1 MAKEVAQLMQSWLLT
16 QPVADTAS
24 QQRIL
29 ELEAEL
35 AKVKSST
42 NPDTATP
49 AETPGTSST
58 PIGRALQG
66 QQAASIMFDP
76 SCLLVSPGSVDPW
89 LVENQPTSLTDT
101 QYKKWLKDMKLP
113 PHKLTTLEK
122 QLEKVTNWWN
132 SQPDESAKTIQR
144 ASVAMGIDTCKL
156 KNSSTDETVLK
167 VSQGHDGG
175 DADELLTSQ
184 PPEFPGLKSSPH
196 HERPRRCSCM
206 YFVVSSA
213 HPVYFV
219 SFD

>member
-1 MAKEVAQLMQSWLLT
+1 MSQLRTRNIDLDNLAAYKSRSSGHNVTQKEATQFMAKEVAQLMQSWLPT

-35 AKVKSST
+35 AKAKSST
-42 NPDTATP
+42 NPVHATP
-49 AETPGTSST
+49 AETPGSSST

-66 QQAASIMFDP
+66 QQAASTSFDP

-101 QYKKWLKDMKLP
+101 QYEKWLKDLHLP

-122 QLEKVTNWWN
+122 QLEKVTAWWN

-144 ASVAMGIDTCKL
+144 ASLAMGIDACKL
-156 KNSSTDETVLK
+156 KNSSTDEIVLK
-167 VSQGHDGG
+167 GMTVAILMNS
-175 DADELLTSQ
+175 
-184 PPEFPGLKSSPH
+184 
-196 HERPRRCSCM
+196 
-206 YFVVSSA
+206 
-213 HPVYFV
+213 
-219 SFD
+219 